1 MTPHPTDS
9 LADGLPDT
17 LPLRWFADLSIQVG
31 APQEVGVSIHG
42 RRRLIPILGG
52 QVNGQGWRAQ
62 VLPGGADFQLI
73 VSPTLAELDARYTLQ
88 TDGGDLVYVHNLA
101 LRAADADTMG
111 RLARG
116 EPVDPAQVYFRCTP
130 RFETAAPGL
139 AWITE
144 RLFVGAGVRR
154 PDSVHIRLFELG

>member
-1 MTPHPTDS
+1 MH
-9 LADGLPDT
+9 AIEGLPDS
-17 LPLRWFADLSIQVG
+17 LPLRWFADLTIQVG
-31 APQEVGVSIHG
+31 TPQEVGASIHG

-52 QVNGQGWRAQ
+52 QVHADGWQAE

-73 VSPTLAELDARYTLQ
+73 VNPTLAELDARYTLK
-88 TDGGDLVYVHNLA
+88 TSTGELVYVHNQA
-101 LRAADADTMG
+101 IRAASPELMA
-111 RLARG
+111 RLLRG
-116 EPVDPAQVYFRCTP
+116 EAVDPAQIYFRCTP
-130 RFETAAPGL
+130 RFETASPAL

>member
-1 MTPHPTDS
+1 MLIS
-9 LADGLPDT
+9 GNSSADLPAT
-17 LPLRWFADLSIQVG
+17 LPLPWFADLSIEVG
-31 APQEVGVSIHG
+31 VPQEVGASIHG

-52 QVNGQGWRAQ
+52 EARGREWRAR

-88 TDGGDLVYVHNLA
+88 TDAGDLIYVHNLA
-101 LRAADADTMG
+101 LRAAAPATME

-130 RFETAAPGL
+130 RFETAAPTL
-139 AWITE
+139 SWITE
-144 RLFVGAGVRR
+144 RLFLGAGLRL
-154 PDSVHIRLFELG
+154 PDSVHIRLFEVG